1 MRGVIGEGIAALEE
15 GLSQWRATG
24 THYLVPNRLAR
35 AADALL
41 IAGQTE
47 KALKLVAEALG
58 VVESTGDC
66 WYEAELPRLHGE
78 VLPIDRTR
86 EREAA
91 FRRALDVSRAQ
102 QARLFEVRAAMSLA
116 RLWQDDG
123 RPAEARAVLAPVY
136 AWFTEGFAT
145 PDLTVTRALL
155 DRLG

>member
-1 MRGVIGEGIAALEE
+1 
-15 GLSQWRATG
+15 
-24 THYLVPNRLAR
+24 
-35 AADALL
+35 LL

-47 KALKLVAEALG
+47 KALKLVGEALG

-66 WYEAELPRLHGE
+66 WYEAELHRLHGE
-78 VLPIDRTR
+78 VLPFDRTQ

-102 QARLFEVRAAMSLA
+102 QAKLFEVRAAVSLA

-123 RPAEARAVLAPVY
+123 RPAEACAVLGPVY